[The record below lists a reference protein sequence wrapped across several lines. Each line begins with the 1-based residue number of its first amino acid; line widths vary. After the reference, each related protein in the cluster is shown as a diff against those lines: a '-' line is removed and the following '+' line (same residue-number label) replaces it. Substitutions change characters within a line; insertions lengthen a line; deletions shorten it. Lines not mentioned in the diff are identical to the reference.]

1 MERVIKLLDQYKIIN
16 ISYEQLWQMDFQTT
30 EPFIL
35 KVDWDKVTYEF
46 LIRIKPDADNT
57 IVFGSGAG
65 GFQEQPI
72 GPPIFHRH
80 SWMDEFEDTVIYYND
95 PTLYLGKLSLGWG
108 QGELNR
114 FYLQDIANILE
125 ILFIKLKVDSKN
137 VLFYGS
143 SGGGFMS
150 LILAGFVK
158 GSTAFINNP
167 QTNLIKWIPVPV
179 NLVFDLSYPGL
190 SREEV
195 EEKFGERINVVKFF
209 NHIKYVPN
217 IYFLQ
222 NFACEFDVQNHLL
235 PFISELE
242 QLDKD
247 TEVNQII
254 IDLYFDKKAGHAAVG
269 KSETIEY
276 IKKVKPNQTVKE
288 EPKEAEL
295 SVVIVLGEE
304 KSKLNQILNKLQHI
318 KPIEIIIVADDRM
331 SAIQSIPT
339 FVENNVVVIEEKNK
353 WKAPVHGAK
362 IANGDVVLFLDGEDV
377 IFSVELERF
386 IEPLLKKEQDVI
398 LNNIDSVCFEKMR
411 VEWPSI
417 AMVYRKIANDVLGRM
432 DLKYDSMLSM
442 PYAITKKAIE
452 DIGYDILQHPILS
465 QVTLIEKGW
474 RLHSSSAITNTALNN
489 ITSNN
494 TSFYKNEL
502 TKLEVCEI
510 KENVKALESWLQRK
524 DDRGNYTDG
533 GRKRGVIEQLKKQKN
548 YSLFH
553 KGWGMNSSI
562 YNGKQLSIIIP
573 AQNEEATIKE
583 VILEARKIEPKEI
596 IVVINGST
604 DQTEAIA
611 KQLGAT
617 VIVYEE
623 ALGHDVGRAI
633 GAQEATGDIL
643 LFIDADFAIPAKDL
657 HPLTK
662 AVADGVDIVLND
674 LNLNLRFPL
683 YIVNLYKYML
693 NIACN
698 RKDLGVG
705 STIAVPHAISR
716 KCLEGIGW
724 DTLHTACVA
733 QVKAILEGYKVECV
747 HFVDVMKPNR
757 IRPNEHFATVGHPPA
772 VLRITGDH
780 LEGLSYL
787 LKHRDFKD
795 LF

>member
-1 MERVIKLLDQYKIIN
+1 M
-16 ISYEQLWQMDFQTT
+16 
-30 EPFIL
+30 
-35 KVDWDKVTYEF
+35 
-46 LIRIKPDADNT
+46 
-57 IVFGSGAG
+57 
-65 GFQEQPI
+65 
-72 GPPIFHRH
+72 
-80 SWMDEFEDTVIYYND
+80 
-95 PTLYLGKLSLGWG
+95 
-108 QGELNR
+108 
-114 FYLQDIANILE
+114 
-125 ILFIKLKVDSKN
+125 
-137 VLFYGS
+137 
-143 SGGGFMS
+143 
-150 LILAGFVK
+150 
-158 GSTAFINNP
+158 
-167 QTNLIKWIPVPV
+167 
-179 NLVFDLSYPGL
+179 
-190 SREEV
+190 
-195 EEKFGERINVVKFF
+195 
-209 NHIKYVPN
+209 
-217 IYFLQ
+217 
-222 NFACEFDVQNHLL
+222 
-235 PFISELE
+235 
-242 QLDKD
+242 
-247 TEVNQII
+247 
-254 IDLYFDKKAGHAAVG
+254 
-269 KSETIEY
+269 
-276 IKKVKPNQTVKE
+276 KE
-288 EPKEAEL
+288 EQKEVDL
-295 SVVIVLGEE
+295 SVVIVLGED
-304 KSKLNQILNKLQHI
+304 KSKLNQILNKVQHI
-318 KPIEIIIVADDRM
+318 KPLEIIIVADDRM

-339 FVENNVVVIEEKNK
+339 FVESNVVVIEEKSK

-362 IANGDVVLFLDGEDV
+362 VANGDVVLFLNGEDV

-417 AMVYRKIANDVLGRM
+417 AMVYRKIVNDVLGRM

-452 DIGYDILQHPILS
+452 DIGYDILQNPILS

-474 RLHSSSAITNTALNN
+474 RVHTSSAITKTSLNAN
-489 ITSNN
+489 H
-494 TSFYKNEL
+494 TSFYRNKL
-502 TKLEVCEI
+502 TKLEVREI
-510 KENVKALESWLQRK
+510 NENVKALESWLQGK

-533 GRKRGVIEQLKKQKN
+533 GRKREVIEQLKKQKN
-548 YSLFH
+548 YSRFH

-573 AQNEEATIKE
+573 AQNEETTIKE

-623 ALGHDVGRAI
+623 RLGHDVGRAI

-657 HPLTK
+657 HPLTQ
-662 AVADGVDIVLND
+662 AVTDGVDIALND

-724 DTLHTACVA
+724 DTLHTSCVA

-757 IRPNEHFATVGHPPA
+757 IRPQEHFATIGHPPA

-780 LEGLSYL
+780 LEGFSYL
-787 LKHRDFKD
+787 LKNKDFKD